1 MMTMSKYLVTWVEE
15 TIFGVMVEA
24 DSEKAALD
32 IFDQSKYDMDDV
44 QAMQDLGILEHS
56 VVVEAI

>member
-1 MMTMSKYLVTWVEE
+1 MTKYLITWVEE

-32 IFDQSKYDMDDV
+32 IFEQSKYDMDDV
-44 QAMQDLGILEHS
+44 QAMQDLGIQENTI
-56 VVVEAI
+56 VVEKI

>member
-1 MMTMSKYLVTWVEE
+1 MKMSKYLVTWVEE

-24 DSEKAALD
+24 DSDRAALD
-32 IFDQSKYDMDDV
+32 IFHQSKYDMDDV

-56 VVVEAI
+56 VVVEKI